1 MSEQLDETQIEAL
14 FAGDADGKRAAA
26 PPAQAR
32 RRQIRTVDFSRPST
46 FSKEQ
51 ERRLRRAHEVF
62 CRSASTAIS
71 GEARTPVD
79 FEVLDVRQL
88 TWSNAVRETE
98 HNAIYAVVRIGGP
111 NGSQIVMALER
122 IFVLTLIDR
131 MCGGADSTPAQE
143 RKLSDIDMVLTESVM
158 RGLVDQLS
166 IVWDQWFDVRLVFE
180 QLEIDTRGIQVA
192 QLAEPTVVVTIECW
206 FAKNTFLLT
215 LMLPHAAVREA
226 SATFLARE
234 AAARAED
241 PIAAQAV
248 RRALG
253 GIAIELRARVGS
265 IELTADELLG
275 LSEGDVVRLGPA
287 TGVTLYADDVAVHRG
302 RPGRDGGKRAIQI
315 GDRGRG

>member
-14 FAGDADGKRAAA
+14 FAGESDGVKTVE
-26 PPAQAR
+26 PPPTAR
-32 RRQIRTVDFSRPST
+32 RRHIRTVDFSRPST

-62 CRSASTAIS
+62 CRTASTVIS

-98 HNAIYAVVRIGGP
+98 NDAIYGVIRLGGD
-111 NGSQIVMALER
+111 GAQIVMALER
-122 IFVLTLIDR
+122 IFVLTLIER
-131 MCGGADSTPAQE
+131 MCGGADSRPAKD
-143 RKLSDIDMVLTESVM
+143 RKLSEIDVVLTESLM

-166 IVWDQWFDVRLVFE
+166 VVWNQWFDVRLGFE
-180 QLEIDTRGIQVA
+180 QLELDTRGIQIA
-192 QLAEPTVVVTIECW
+192 QLAEPTVVVTVESW
-206 FAKNTFLLT
+206 LAKNTFVLT

-226 SATFLARE
+226 SATFLQRE

-241 PIAAQAV
+241 PVAAQAM

-253 GIAIELRARVGS
+253 SIAIELRARVGS
-265 IELTADELLG
+265 LELTADQLLA
-275 LSEGDVVRLGPA
+275 LSVGDVVRLGA
-287 TGVTLYADDVAVHRG
+287 ASAVTLYADGVPVQRG
-302 RPGRDGGKRAIQI
+302 RPGRDGAKRAIQI
-315 GDRGRG
+315 GDWVRQ